1 MADDDLHTRL
11 TLLERTV
18 VSKDQLVEREDR
30 LLGRMEDMLKR
41 YIAQASD
48 DQRHQFKLFGHE
60 MADQLREWR
69 ERIHDERDEI
79 DQKRDAERERQAP
92 APASPQSP
100 IRAWVMA
107 NWAWAA
113 GIAMLV
119 VILRPDLAGAAVK
132 AIF

>member
-1 MADDDLHTRL
+1 MTDDDLHTRL
-11 TLLERTV
+11 TLLERTA
-18 VSKDQLVEREDR
+18 VSKDQLVEREDK

-48 DQRHQFKLFGHE
+48 DQKHQFKLFGHE
-60 MADQLREWR
+60 MADQLRAWEKK
-69 ERIHDERDEI
+69 IHSDRDEI
-79 DQKRDAERERQAP
+79 DEKREAERAP
-92 APASPQSP
+92 PPPPPQQFSP
-100 IRAWVMA
+100 IKSWVLA